1 MEKFV
6 EKNVVKFF
14 NIIKMV
20 LGISMLIS
28 LTLTVLLMLVGITF
42 PSSKPTVDPLF
53 IMFLFGVIILP
64 TLALPFIIATHF
76 LSKKVKYTKKFIEYI
91 DNKLS
96 TATTLEELININTEF
111 KELLL
116 TNGKLNL
123 SPSQEL
129 IDIKKEINYKIEIL
143 DLIQSTKT
151 NSK

>member
-91 DNKLS
+91 DNNL
-96 TATTLEELININTEF
+96 A
-111 KELLL
+111 LLL
-116 TNGKLNL
+116 RWKN
-123 SPSQEL
+123 
-129 IDIKKEINYKIEIL
+129 
-143 DLIQSTKT
+143 
-151 NSK
+151 